1 MVPLPFHPLQ
11 DFCFCPHC
19 GSKRFL
25 DNDERSRRCADCG
38 FTYYANASAA
48 TVAVIINARGEM
60 LVARRAKEPAKGT
73 LDLPGGFIDPG
84 ETAEEGMR
92 REVLEET
99 GADCIVHELLF
110 TLPNTYPF
118 SGHVVHTCDLFFR
131 VEIAEDAVLRAADDA
146 AELFWLPL
154 SEVRP
159 ELFGLKSISEGVAY
173 ILDVTQ
179 KSQKTQKKSRDA

>member
-1 MVPLPFHPLQ
+1 
-11 DFCFCPHC
+11 
-19 GSKRFL
+19 
-25 DNDERSRRCADCG
+25 
-38 FTYYANASAA
+38 
-48 TVAVIINARGEM
+48 
-60 LVARRAKEPAKGT
+60 
-73 LDLPGGFIDPG
+73 
-84 ETAEEGMR
+84 MR
-92 REVLEET
+92 
-99 GADCIVHELLF
+99 ELLF

-131 VEIAEDAVLRAADDA
+131 VEIAKDAVLRAADDA

-159 ELFGLKSISEGVAY
+159 ELFGLKSVSEGVAY